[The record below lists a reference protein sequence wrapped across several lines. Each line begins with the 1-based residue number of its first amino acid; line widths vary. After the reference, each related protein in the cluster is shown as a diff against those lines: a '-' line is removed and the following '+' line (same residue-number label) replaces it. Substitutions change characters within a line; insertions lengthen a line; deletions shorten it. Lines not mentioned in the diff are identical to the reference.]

1 METVVAATELPD
13 PPPAPTV
20 EDPASLKP
28 VSGSTKPGESGVFVT
43 ILPSD
48 SLEAAAAKAGSVAIS
63 KAVNDHDATGL
74 RGALQ
79 EFPGAVNYPFE
90 QSAPRPDRPGQ
101 DSTLF
106 APPLNTAAM
115 QGHLDVM
122 EVILQHGADPNAVDS
137 YGGFPL
143 QYSAGSGHAEGCR
156 LLLRYG
162 ADPALEN
169 KQLLFKRKPVT
180 AARIG
185 DGRLPASL
193 VEELEG
199 TTRSCEHCSTT
210 FPAHPLPLAAG
221 RCVKCRASFFC
232 SRGCLKQAWPLHK
245 KVCKLVAAGPAA
257 FPA

>member
-1 METVVAATELPD
+1 
-13 PPPAPTV
+13 
-20 EDPASLKP
+20 
-28 VSGSTKPGESGVFVT
+28 
-43 ILPSD
+43 
-48 SLEAAAAKAGSVAIS
+48 
-63 KAVNDHDATGL
+63 
-74 RGALQ
+74 
-79 EFPGAVNYPFE
+79 
-90 QSAPRPDRPGQ
+90 
-101 DSTLF
+101 
-106 APPLNTAAM
+106 M